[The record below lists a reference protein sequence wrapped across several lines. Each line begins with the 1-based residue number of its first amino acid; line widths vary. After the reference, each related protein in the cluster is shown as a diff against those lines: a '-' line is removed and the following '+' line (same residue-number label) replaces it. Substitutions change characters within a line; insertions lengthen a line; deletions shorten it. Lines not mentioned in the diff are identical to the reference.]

1 MYIHVEGDPELAYNW
16 EIVFEVSADGIEE
29 EKLYQLERQW
39 TPRAVPGVSGDARSR
54 VLPVAEAFLM
64 DPRKFLTLA
73 QQLVVQAGEEDW
85 RSAVSRAYY
94 SAFHV
99 VRVFMEGLGFTVPQ
113 ADRAHGYLWLRL
125 QNCGAPSMEQQG
137 RDLQNLRHHRNLAD

>member
-1 MYIHVEGDPELAYNW
+1 
-16 EIVFEVSADGIEE
+16 
-29 EKLYQLERQW
+29 
-39 TPRAVPGVSGDARSR
+39 
-54 VLPVAEAFLM
+54 M

-99 VRVFMEGLGFTVPQ
+99 VRVFMEGLGFTIPQ

-125 QNCGAPSMEQQG
+125 HNCGAPSMEQEG
-137 RDLQNLRHHRNLAD
+137 ASLQSLRHHRNLAHYDLNRAYLQSDAQRQVRTPPQ